1 MKRKPVKRKQ
11 KRLNI
16 TQKMIAKLC
25 QISERTVARDVK
37 QYNLSF
43 QVLQTVIL
51 YVNWR
56 TGIKPNNPFE
66 LPKPA

>member
-1 MKRKPVKRKQ
+1 MKRKPPKRKQ

-16 TQKMIAKLC
+16 TQQMIAKLC
-25 QISERTVARDVK
+25 QISRSTVARDVK
-37 QYNLSF
+37 QYDLSF
-43 QVLQTVIL
+43 QSLETVIL

-56 TGIKPNNPFE
+56 TGIKPNNPFV